1 MTTTNSYSRQP
12 AKQDY
17 ADPTKFKFSII
28 KLPKVEYFC
37 TQVNLPGISI
47 SDNYSQPTPCLLYT
61 SPSPRDAHESRMP
74 SSA

>member
-28 KLPKVEYFC
+28 KLPKVD
-37 TQVNLPGISI
+37 T
-47 SDNYSQPTPCLLYT
+47 LYT
-61 SPSPRDAHESRMP
+61 GEFAWY
-74 SSA
+74 